1 MDIDEVSSKKCFAVV
16 KSCIKNIIIKDRKV
30 VSMNVLQ
37 QVYDKLT
44 TINCNRNYKKNFQG
58 FFSFFNQVKCVL

>member
-30 VSMNVLQ
+30 VSMKVLQ
-37 QVYDKLT
+37 QVYGDDGEDKLT
-44 TINCNRNYKKNFQG
+44 TIN
-58 FFSFFNQVKCVL
+58 